1 MIQYKGYKGMV
12 TYHSKLKVFHGD
24 VIGLRHVITFEGTN
38 AEEIEQS
45 FKEAID
51 DYLEMCQEGIKPEK
65 TFSGKFM
72 VRISPGLHAALY
84 NEAIENKTSLNS
96 YVNSVLSARSK

>member
-1 MIQYKGYKGMV
+1 MIKYKGYKGLV
-12 TYHSKLKVFHGD
+12 TYDSKLKVFHGD

-38 AEEIEQS
+38 PSEIERA

-51 DYLEMCQEGIKPEK
+51 DYLNMCKEEGIKPEK

-72 VRISPGLHAALY
+72 TRISPNLHAELFSAAKA
-84 NEAIENKTSLNS
+84 NNK
-96 YVNSVLSARSK
+96 V